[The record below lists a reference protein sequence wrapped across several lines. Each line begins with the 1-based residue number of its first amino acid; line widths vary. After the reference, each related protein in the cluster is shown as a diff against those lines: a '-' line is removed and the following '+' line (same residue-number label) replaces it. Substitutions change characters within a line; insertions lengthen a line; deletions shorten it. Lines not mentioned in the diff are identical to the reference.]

1 MVLLE
6 QRSLSIT
13 LRITLCPDY
22 QGASTWRG
30 SGRRATCSGFAA
42 ALMGGQRGCWVVRR
56 PYCHQHDTGVA
67 VFEVFHRK
75 RSRMKSGQ
83 SRPKEEPLA
92 SPRLIPERERI
103 LTNVA
108 YLMGDVTDTLMLDAY
123 CRVYRAGFDMKQS
136 IKQRWRYAVDATH
149 RAERAWKQLMKE
161 LYEHDSDTEA
171 LCEESDWFAD
181 MIVLIA
187 DRAGDDPKRREM
199 IRRQLLR
206 MKSTL
211 GIYDKD

>member
-1 MVLLE
+1 
-6 QRSLSIT
+6 
-13 LRITLCPDY
+13 
-22 QGASTWRG
+22 
-30 SGRRATCSGFAA
+30 
-42 ALMGGQRGCWVVRR
+42 
-56 PYCHQHDTGVA
+56 
-67 VFEVFHRK
+67 
-75 RSRMKSGQ
+75 MKSGQ

-92 SPRLIPERERI
+92 SPQLIPERERI

-123 CRVYRAGFDMKQS
+123 SRVYRAGFDMKQS

-161 LYEHDSDTEA
+161 LYEHDSDTDA

-181 MIVLIA
+181 MIVLLA